1 MILCFAVESYSRIL
15 GPHLNGH
22 TRQTSPCWILYWST
36 WLCLTD
42 CSQSW
47 TNYGFLVYFSKK
59 GFGMVQKWLVNSVD
73 VRMLQESC
81 LRITFICN
89 MIVLFSIL
97 KQQPTV
103 VIVKL
108 WQCICCVYIY
118 DCKIIT
124 TLNYDYFLIY
134 KFVRMWNMSVFMQFP
149 QNPNIFGGL
158 AEISTDAKISIMVFN
173 WLVLIYSTE
182 TCTILEYRIID
193 YTLPLVSLVYHLPY
207 WDACALKKLQQS
219 LSNAPFLWT
228 SFVSPSFW

>member
-1 MILCFAVESYSRIL
+1 MPPLAVLVVIGLEWRFIRIKKDPEKGIFSLFFFFFFFFEFLILCFAVESYSRIL

-36 WLCLTD
+36 WLCLTY

-59 GFGMVQKWLVNSVD
+59 GFGMVQKWSVNSVD
-73 VRMLQESC
+73 VRMLQKSC
-81 LRITFICN
+81 LRITYICK

-97 KQQPTV
+97 KQLPTV

-108 WQCICCVYIY
+108 WQLIWCVYIY

-134 KFVRMWNMSVFMQFP
+134 KFVRMWNTCQFLC
-149 QNPNIFGGL
+149 NFH
-158 AEISTDAKISIMVFN
+158 KIQ
-173 WLVLIYSTE
+173 T
-182 TCTILEYRIID
+182 
-193 YTLPLVSLVYHLPY
+193 SLVA
-207 WDACALKKLQQS
+207 WLKFS
-219 LSNAPFLWT
+219 LIQNFYNG
-228 SFVSPSFW
+228 F